1 MSSSSLKNELADHI
15 YQYLCH
21 EAQYS
26 DLSEAARESLT
37 AASECIEQ
45 AYKLNNNVKQQ
56 QQQSMDSTIGF
67 QMATNILPDELLRI
81 FTRHKEFLAQ
91 QKESCSSS
99 KQFQY
104 SSRNENESTTKD
116 EKPDIRV
123 NSNPLGTTTT
133 TTATSPAPATPSTT
147 VTNDSHNTNNN
158 PISGNSA
165 NQNTPNLHTSSSQAA
180 GFGSSGSGSGGG
192 AASAASVS
200 SSSGQKEQQ
209 NQLQPPQQPTTKQ
222 HSQHTISQL
231 PMTTRKKL
239 SHLRAQIKRQASKA
253 ARSRLEKRSSVS
265 GVTSTSGG
273 NLTGQHQLGGLLHS
287 SLDASNLINS
297 KQAADGFN
305 LRDTT
310 GSQVNSSSNDSP
322 NIYLNNPS
330 TSSPVAGPTSQG
342 GSVQAEGS
350 NQNSGGSSSGQHH
363 NEGSST
369 GGIKLSHLIP
379 GNHHHSI
386 GVSVHQKNFKQKLI
400 ALIKK
405 FRTDGSDFDSE
416 EQYREA
422 LERELMKATAGRG
435 SRAIE
440 ELLEEE
446 IEAEGDSGSEPEDW
460 DNISESSTPKPSLRP
475 FFSST
480 TLDKI

>member
-1 MSSSSLKNELADHI
+1 MSSSSLKIELADHI

-26 DLSEAARESLT
+26 DLPEAARESLT

-45 AYKLNNNVKQQ
+45 AYKLNYNTNNGEQ
-56 QQQSMDSTIGF
+56 QQQSVDSNIGS
-67 QMATNILPDELLRI
+67 QSAANNILPDELLRI

-91 QKESCSSS
+91 QQREPFLTSKQLHYSLSGESSS
-99 KQFQY
+99 
-104 SSRNENESTTKD
+104 RD
-116 EKPDIRV
+116 EKSDIRV
-123 NSNPLGTTTT
+123 NSNPITTPSIATL
-133 TTATSPAPATPSTT
+133 ATSATSTPSAIT
-147 VTNDSHNTNNN
+147 VNNDSHNTSN
-158 PISGNSA
+158 PISSSSS
-165 NQNTPNLHTSSSQAA
+165 NQNTPNLTTTGTQA
-180 GFGSSGSGSGGG
+180 FVSGNSG
-192 AASAASVS
+192 ANA
-200 SSSGQKEQQ
+200 SGQNEQQ
-209 NQLQPPQQPTTKQ
+209 QPQSQPQQTTKQ

-265 GVTSTSGG
+265 GVASSSCGG
-273 NLTGQHQLGGLLHS
+273 GSSLGNGGGHHHHLGGMLGS
-287 SLDASNLINS
+287 SLDANSLINS
-297 KQAADGFN
+297 KQAGDGSN
-305 LRDTT
+305 LRENI
-310 GSQVNSSSNDSP
+310 GNQANSSSNDTS
-322 NIYLNNPS
+322 NAYLNNPS
-330 TSSPVAGPTSQG
+330 TSSPTVGPSGSG
-342 GSVQAEGS
+342 GSNQTEGS
-350 NQNSGGSSSGQHH
+350 NPVGQSSGHHH
-363 NEGSST
+363 NESSST
-369 GGIKLSHLIP
+369 SGIKLSHLIP

-440 ELLEEE
+440 ELLEED
-446 IEAEGDSGSEPEDW
+446 IEVEGESGSEPEDW

>member
-1 MSSSSLKNELADHI
+1 MSSSSLKTELADHI
-15 YQYLCH
+15 YRYLCH

-26 DLSEAARESLT
+26 DLPEAARESLT

-45 AYKLNNNVKQQ
+45 AYKLNNNNNNNGEQHQ
-56 QQQSMDSTIGF
+56 QQQSVDSNIGS
-67 QMATNILPDELLRI
+67 QSTANNILPDELLRI

-91 QKESCSSS
+91 HQREPFLTSKQLHYSLSGESSS
-99 KQFQY
+99 
-104 SSRNENESTTKD
+104 RD
-116 EKPDIRV
+116 EKSDIRA
-123 NSNPLGTTTT
+123 SNNQTTTPSIATLATSAT
-133 TTATSPAPATPSTT
+133 TTPSATT
-147 VTNDSHNTNNN
+147 VNTDSHNTSN
-158 PISGNSA
+158 PISSSSS
-165 NQNTPNLHTSSSQAA
+165 NQNTPNLTTTGTQAFVSA
-180 GFGSSGSGSGGG
+180 NSG
-192 AASAASVS
+192 ANA
-200 SSSGQKEQQ
+200 SGQNEQQ
-209 NQLQPPQQPTTKQ
+209 QPQPQPQPTTKQ

-265 GVTSTSGG
+265 GVASSSCSGG
-273 NLTGQHQLGGLLHS
+273 SSLGNGGHHHLGGLLGS
-287 SLDASNLINS
+287 SLDTNSLINS
-297 KQAADGFN
+297 KQAGDGSN
-305 LRDTT
+305 SRDNP
-310 GSQVNSSSNDSP
+310 GNQANSSSNDTS
-322 NIYLNNPS
+322 NAYLNNQS
-330 TSSPVAGPTSQG
+330 TSSPTVGPSGLG
-342 GSVQAEGS
+342 GSNQTEGS
-350 NQNSGGSSSGQHH
+350 NPVGQSSGHHH
-363 NEGSST
+363 NESSST
-369 GGIKLSHLIP
+369 SGIKLSHLIP

-446 IEAEGDSGSEPEDW
+446 IEVEGESGSEPEDW